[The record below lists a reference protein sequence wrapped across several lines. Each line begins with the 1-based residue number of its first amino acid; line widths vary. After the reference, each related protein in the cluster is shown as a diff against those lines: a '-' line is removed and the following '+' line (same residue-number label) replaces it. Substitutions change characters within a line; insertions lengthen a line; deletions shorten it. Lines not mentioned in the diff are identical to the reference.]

1 MKTNLTGFRNLSGL
15 INKIMEKKLKAFEEL
30 LHIMDELREKCPWDR
45 VQTLE
50 TLRTLSIEE
59 VYELSDAI
67 IQNDLEGIKEEVGD
81 LMLHLVFYAKIG
93 NEKGAFDIADVLDG
107 INKKLIHRHPHVFG
121 DTKVSGTKEVL
132 QNWEE
137 LKLKEKK
144 GKKKVLSGVPK
155 SLPALIKAYRIQD
168 KVSGVGFDWDYKEQ
182 VWDKVAEEIEEFK
195 SEELANDKEKMEKE
209 FGDVFFALINAAR
222 LYGINPEDALEK
234 TNQKFMKRFNYL
246 ESKTIQQGKSLHD
259 LNLQQMDVFWEEAK
273 KQEK

>member
-1 MKTNLTGFRNLSGL
+1 MK
-15 INKIMEKKLKAFEEL
+15 EKLDAFAEL
-30 LHIMDELREKCPWDR
+30 LHIMDKLRDECPWDK

-67 IQNDLEGIKEEVGD
+67 INNDLEGVKEEVGD

-93 NEKGAFDIADVLDG
+93 SEKGAFDITDVLKT
-107 INKKLIHRHPHVFG
+107 ISEKLIFRHPHVFG

-137 LKLKEKK
+137 LKLKEKD
-144 GKKKVLSGVPK
+144 GKKTVLSGVPK

-182 VWDKVAEEIEEFK
+182 IWEKVTEEINEFK
-195 SEELANDKEKMEKE
+195 VEVEKNDKEKMEKE
-209 FGDVFFALINAAR
+209 FGDIFFALINAAR

-234 TNQKFMKRFNYL
+234 TNQKFIKRFNYL
-246 ESKTIQQGKSLHD
+246 ESKTVKQGKSLHNM
-259 LNLQQMDVFWEEAK
+259 NLAEMNIYWEEAK
-273 KQEK
+273 TKE

>member
-1 MKTNLTGFRNLSGL
+1 MN
-15 INKIMEKKLKAFEEL
+15 EKLDAFAEL
-30 LHIMDELREKCPWDR
+30 LNIMDRLREECPWDR

-67 IQNDLEGIKEEVGD
+67 INKDLEGIKEEVGD

-93 NEKGAFDIADVLDG
+93 SEKGAFDMTDVLKG
-107 INKKLIHRHPHVFG
+107 ISKKLIFRHPHVFG

-137 LKLKEKK
+137 LKLKEKD
-144 GKKKVLSGVPK
+144 GKKTVLSGVPK

-182 VWDKVAEEIEEFK
+182 IWGKITEEINEFK
-195 SEELANDKEKMEKE
+195 VEVEKNDKDKMEKE
-209 FGDVFFALINAAR
+209 FGDIFFALVNAAR
-222 LYGINPEDALEK
+222 LYGINPEDALEQ
-234 TNQKFMKRFNYL
+234 TNKKFIKRFNYL
-246 ESKTIQQGKSLHD
+246 EIKTIQQGKSLHD
-259 LNLQQMDVFWEEAK
+259 MNLDQMNVFWEEAK
-273 KQEK
+273 TYE